1 MCWVAGLFLCELFY
15 QRNVILRLRF
25 FSYASNPFQICLQ
38 FTFGDYN
45 CEYKNNWYDKSYF
58 LFSDKSKY
66 EFFNFFFVLVICT
79 LKGMHVSVC
88 VGGVGV
94 FVCVHTCS

>member
-45 CEYKNNWYDKSYF
+45 CESKNNWYDKSYF

-66 EFFNFFFVLVICT
+66 EFLNFFFF
-79 LKGMHVSVC
+79 
-88 VGGVGV
+88 VG
-94 FVCVHTCS
+94 HLYS